1 MATQAFACLDYGKL
15 LAFGDNYLTD
25 FFFFF
30 FLGMVVMREVPI
42 KNPIYL
48 MLVDPLVR
56 QQKELGSRLLNL
68 LSLFV
73 NQ

>member
-1 MATQAFACLDYGKL
+1 MQ
-15 LAFGDNYLTD
+15 
-25 FFFFF
+25 
-30 FLGMVVMREVPI
+30 EVPI